1 MSLHL
6 KPGQLTLADLRQA
19 YLAPVRLSLDPSA
32 DAPIAAS
39 VACVENIIAEGRTAY
54 GINTGFGLLASTRIS
69 PADLEKLQRSI
80 VLSHAAG
87 VGEALDDAMVRL
99 VMLLKVNSL
108 ARGFS
113 GIRRKVIDALIA
125 LINAEVYPHIPLKG
139 SVGASGDL
147 APLAHMSLVLIGE
160 SRARHRGEWLP
171 AAEALA
177 VAGLE
182 PLTLAA
188 KEGLALLNGTQVS
201 TAYAL
206 RGLFEAEDLFAAATV
221 CGGLSV
227 EAMLGSRAPFDAR
240 IHAARGQRGQIDVA
254 AAYRDLL
261 TASSEVARSHEK
273 CDKVQDPYS
282 LRCQPQVMGACL
294 TQMRQAAE
302 VLEIEA
308 NAVSDN
314 PLVFAA
320 EGDVISGGNF
330 HAEPVAMAAD
340 NLALALAE
348 IGSLSERRIS
358 LMMDMHMSQLP
369 PFLVANGGVNS
380 GFMIAQVTAAAL
392 ASDNKALAHP
402 ASVDSLPTSANQED
416 HVSMAPNAGKRL
428 WAMAENVRG
437 ILAVEWLGACQGL
450 DFREGL
456 KSSPKLE
463 QARRLLR
470 DKVPYYQEDRR
481 GRLDPQAVEDLHEG
495 TAVAADLLPGED
507 RHQHEQGQHVEQQ
520 DAQRHRID
528 RPRDHPLRV
537 LRLAGGD
544 ADDLDAAEG
553 EYHHRQRGDQPG
565 PAVGQE
571 AAVLPQV
578 VHAGGGRRRAAQAEA
593 EEHDAEPGENHR
605 DDGADL
611 DQRQPELQLA
621 EDLDMTEVQPADEQ
635 HDGAR

>member
-1 MSLHL
+1 MNTLIL
-6 KPGQLTLADLRQA
+6 KPGTLNLAQLRQA
-19 YLAPVRLSLDPSA
+19 YQQPLRVELDPA
-32 DAPIAAS
+32 AYAAIDAS
-39 VACVENIIAEGRTAY
+39 VACVESILAEGRTAY
-54 GINTGFGLLASTRIS
+54 GINTGFGLLASTRIA
-69 PADLEKLQRSI
+69 PADLEKLQRSL

-87 VGEALDDAMVRL
+87 VGEALDDDLVRL
-99 VMLLKVNSL
+99 IMLLKVNSL

-113 GIRRKVIDALIA
+113 AIRRQVIEALIA

-160 SRARHRGEWLP
+160 SKARYRGQWLP
-171 AAEALA
+171 AREALA

-182 PLTLAA
+182 PMTLAA

-206 RGLFEAEDLFAAATV
+206 RGLFEGEDLFAAATV

-254 AAYRDLL
+254 AAYRELL
-261 TASSEVARSHEK
+261 TDSSEVSRSHAN

-294 TQMRQAAE
+294 TQLRQAAE
-302 VLEIEA
+302 VLEVEA

-314 PLVFAA
+314 PLVFAE

-348 IGSLSERRIS
+348 IGALSERRIS
-358 LMMDMHMSQLP
+358 LMMDRHMSQLP
-369 PFLVANGGVNS
+369 PFLVENGGVNS

-437 ILAVEWLGACQGL
+437 ILAIEWLGACQGL
-450 DFREGL
+450 DFRHGL
-456 KSSPKLE
+456 KSSERLE
-463 QARRLLR
+463 KARSRLR
-470 DKVPYYQEDRR
+470 ERVPYYQEDRFFAP
-481 GRLDPQAVEDLHEG
+481 DIE
-495 TAVAADLLPGED
+495 AASALLASGCLNGLVTPRLLPS
-507 RHQHEQGQHVEQQ
+507 
-520 DAQRHRID
+520 
-528 RPRDHPLRV
+528 L
-537 LRLAGGD
+537 
-544 ADDLDAAEG
+544 
-553 EYHHRQRGDQPG
+553 
-565 PAVGQE
+565 
-571 AAVLPQV
+571 
-578 VHAGGGRRRAAQAEA
+578 
-593 EEHDAEPGENHR
+593 
-605 DDGADL
+605 
-611 DQRQPELQLA
+611 
-621 EDLDMTEVQPADEQ
+621 
-635 HDGAR
+635 